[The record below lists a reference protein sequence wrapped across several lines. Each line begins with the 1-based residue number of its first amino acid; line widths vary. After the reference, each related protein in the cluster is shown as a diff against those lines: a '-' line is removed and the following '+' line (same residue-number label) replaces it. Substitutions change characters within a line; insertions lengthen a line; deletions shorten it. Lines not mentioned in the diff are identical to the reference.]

1 MNSTTRQKNL
11 STRRPVHR
19 GPVVDLGIETVD
31 LPGGGRVDLEVVRHP
46 GGAAAVAVDR
56 DGQVC
61 LVRQFR
67 HAAGGWIW
75 EVRAGKRDPGEG
87 PDATAR
93 RELEEEA
100 GVRAA
105 RWDPLG
111 AVLPTPGFC
120 DEVVHLYLARDL
132 QRVPVR
138 HGAHERI
145 EVHWVPFPDA
155 VDRAAS
161 GALQD
166 AKTVVALLRAARVL
180 GGAG

>member
-11 STRRPVHR
+11 STRRPVYR

-56 DGQVC
+56 SGRVC

-75 EVRAGKRDPGEG
+75 EVPAGKLDPGEA

-105 RWDPLG
+105 RWDGLG
-111 AVLPTPGFC
+111 QVLPTPGFC
-120 DEVVHLYLARDL
+120 DEVVHLFLARDL
-132 QRVPVR
+132 EGVPTR
-138 HGAHERI
+138 HGPHERI
-145 EVHWVPFPDA
+145 EVHWVGFGEA

-161 GALQD
+161 GGLRD
-166 AKTVVALLRAARVL
+166 AKTVVALLRAERFL
-180 GGAG
+180 EAGR